1 MATTMTQSPIKTKVA
16 VHKFSSC
23 DGCQLGFLNL
33 GEQLLALAEMVEI
46 SHFAEAGMLDE
57 FSPVDI
63 AFVEGSIST
72 EEDIKR
78 IETIRENSNYVIT
91 IGACATSGGLQAL
104 RNMADADQWHQAI
117 YAKAGFVKTLKTSTP
132 IAEYIKVD
140 FELWGC
146 PISTRQLLWTIRS
159 LLFGATPGTETE
171 KVCMECKRQG
181 NICVMV
187 TKQIPCMGPV
197 TKTGC
202 GAICPQFGRDCYGC
216 FGPAKDVNTDSLSNA
231 FKGFGLLPKEIKN
244 RFHFINSHADAFQKA
259 GMNVDKKMDNEESK
273 A

>member
-1 MATTMTQSPIKTKVA
+1 MAKSPTKTLAKTPAKTPAKTRVA

-57 FSPVDI
+57 FSSVDI

-78 IETIRENSNYVIT
+78 IEAIRENSGYVIT

-117 YAKAGFVKTLKTSTP
+117 YAEPSFVKTLKTSTP
-132 IAEYIKVD
+132 IAEHIKVD

-159 LLFGATPGTETE
+159 LLFGATPSTETE

-181 NICVMV
+181 NVCVMV
-187 TKQIPCMGPV
+187 TKQIPCMGSV
-197 TKTGC
+197 TQTGC
-202 GAICPQFGRDCYGC
+202 GALCPQFGRDCYGC
-216 FGPAKDVNTDSLSNA
+216 FGPAKDINTDSLSRT
-231 FKGFGLLPKEIKN
+231 FSGFGLMPAEIKN
-244 RFHFINSHADAFQKA
+244 RFHFINSHAESFYQA
-259 GMNVDKKMDNEESK
+259 GKVDK
-273 A
+273 